1 VIFLKLFNAVHLFMQ
16 RVSISYIAMQSAVI
30 AMTDMFVRLSVR
42 PSVRTASRSGIVSK
56 CIKTTHANIIN

>member
-1 VIFLKLFNAVHLFMQ
+1 MQ